1 MVRIAKEAD
10 GRVSIAV
17 TVGKDALAAAVS
29 PVEARLLAIKLLL
42 AAEELGPGQLAENR
56 AEPLGGRG

>member
-1 MVRIAKEAD
+1 MGVKIAREPD

-17 TVGKDALAAAVS
+17 QGSPAAVIS

-42 AAEELGPGQLAENR
+42 AAEQL
-56 AEPLGGRG
+56 EPATVPDSPVA